1 MRIGG
6 SVGGRFSR
14 PIEGITCYE
23 NRLLQNNEHK
33 YALTDAKFCLT
44 NNIYLI
50 VNIDSYLTGSRWYP
64 PNQELRDFVIW
75 AKNELKKLGAN
86 KYNTRFTADN
96 ESDEYC
102 DFEYYMNYVRVIHD
116 ALGRDFDLGA
126 GNFRTQSKEWYEH
139 LAEQYIGGHYEVFDF
154 HMQDGLDEVTDID
167 IYIRW
172 IEYIKN
178 KYGIKRLAVT
188 EGNNFYNVT
197 TLHGHNLLKAQINY
211 AEYAGCEDFCFPY
224 VNWMNNGEEK
234 DLNMA
239 YNWNFHPV
247 SPFWEDMKNLI
258 ANKKP
263 NQRSVD
269 GMILPSTKLYSK
281 GYLAELVE
289 ELLTV
294 LNYNITA
301 IDGYFDSNDVAE
313 LKKFQCDIKDEYP
326 NIDIDGICGRKCYF
340 YLIDK
345 IEDSTTRRRY
355 EFKLN
360 VYASPMG

>member
-23 NRLLQNNEHK
+23 NRLLQNSEHK
-33 YALTDAKFCLT
+33 YFWTDAKFCIS

-50 VNIDSYLTGSRWYP
+50 INIDSYLTNSRWYP
-64 PNQELRDFVIW
+64 TNQTLRDFVIW
-75 AKNELKKLGAN
+75 TKNELKKLGAN

-178 KYGIKRLAVT
+178 KYGIKRIAVT

-211 AEYAGCEDFCFPY
+211 AEYVGCEDFCFPY

-234 DLNMA
+234 DNNMA

-247 SPFWEDMKNLI
+247 SPFWEDMKNFIRGKNIIIEEFDDMKLKVLKLGSRGNQVKFLQEI
-258 ANKKP
+258 LAEEYGFENTGGYDGIFGALTEKQVKEYQRANGL
-263 NQRSVD
+263 SVD
-269 GMILPSTKLYSK
+269 GIAGKDTMFDLIWNAEKFGRDYWWIKL
-281 GYLAELVE
+281 
-289 ELLTV
+289 
-294 LNYNITA
+294 
-301 IDGYFDSNDVAE
+301 
-313 LKKFQCDIKDEYP
+313 Q
-326 NIDIDGICGRKCYF
+326 ICMAFEG
-340 YLIDK
+340 
-345 IEDSTTRRRY
+345 
-355 EFKLN
+355 
-360 VYASPMG
+360 